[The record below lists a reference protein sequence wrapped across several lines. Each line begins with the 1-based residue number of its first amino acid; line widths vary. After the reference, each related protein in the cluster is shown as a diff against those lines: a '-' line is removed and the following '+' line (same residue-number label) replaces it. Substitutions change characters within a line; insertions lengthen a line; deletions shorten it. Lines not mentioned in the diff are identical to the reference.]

1 MADAFNAI
9 IQERIPAPVAN
20 TWTAVVIPV
29 GSRNALIG
37 IEDPTQSFR
46 LSYDNSVDPSTDGIF
61 VSTGGFYFMEG
72 VNSIPLTF
80 YISVTGATNIILQYT
95 NE

>member
-1 MADAFNAI
+1 MADAYNAI
-9 IQERIPAPVAN
+9 IQERVSAPVAS
-20 TWTAVVIPV
+20 TWTTVTIPV

-46 LSYDNSVDPSTDGIF
+46 LSYDDSVNPSTDGIF
-61 VSTGGFYFMEG
+61 ISTGGFYFMEG

-80 YISVTGATNIILQYT
+80 YISVTAATNIILQYT

>member
-1 MADAFNAI
+1 MADAYNAI
-9 IQERIPAPVAN
+9 IQERVPAPVAN
-20 TWTAVVIPV
+20 SWVEVIIPV

-37 IEDPTQSFR
+37 IEDPNESFR
-46 LSYDNSVDPSTDGIF
+46 LSYDNTLDPSSDGIF
-61 VSTGGFYFMEG
+61 VSSGGFYFMEG

-80 YISVTGATNIILQYT
+80 YLSVTGITNIILQYT

>member
-9 IQERIPAPVAN
+9 RQERVPVPVAN
-20 TWTAVVIPV
+20 SWVEVIIPV

-37 IEDPTQSFR
+37 IEDPNESFR
-46 LSYDNSVDPSTDGIF
+46 LSYDNTLDPLSDGIF
-61 VSTGGFYFMEG
+61 VSSGGFYFMEG

-80 YISVTGATNIILQYT
+80 YLSVTGITNIILQYT